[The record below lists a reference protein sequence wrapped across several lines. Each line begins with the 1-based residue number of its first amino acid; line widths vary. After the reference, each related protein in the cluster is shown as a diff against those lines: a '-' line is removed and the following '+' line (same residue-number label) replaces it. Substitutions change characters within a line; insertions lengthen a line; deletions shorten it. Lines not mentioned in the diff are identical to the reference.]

1 MGSVA
6 MTALIGRV
14 PVDGT
19 VNDPYPFKVLV
30 GPDNLTAN
38 GIDIPDVAGAVF
50 SGTASGD
57 WTLSCVRGQ
66 VRSITF
72 VFHDG
77 TIRTIPDDGN
87 GNQQNSQ
94 QQNSQT
100 GGWAGSAIPTAF
112 RASAASGAATPSST
126 SARRP

>member
-1 MGSVA
+1 

-19 VNDPYPFKVLV
+19 VNDPFPFKVLI

-38 GIDIPDVAGAVF
+38 GVELPEVAGAVV

-66 VRSITF
+66 IRSMTF
-72 VFHDG
+72 V
-77 TIRTIPDDGN
+77 R
-87 GNQQNSQ
+87 
-94 QQNSQT
+94 
-100 GGWAGSAIPTAF
+100 AG
-112 RASAASGAATPSST
+112 RCT
-126 SARRP
+126 SAGTSAGLPCEHGGTVRAPAPR

>member
-14 PVDGT
+14 PIDGT
-19 VNDPYPFKVLV
+19 VNDPYPFKILV

-72 VFHDG
+72 VFHA
-77 TIRTIPDDGN
+77 R
-87 GNQQNSQ
+87 SEERRV
-94 QQNSQT
+94 
-100 GGWAGSAIPTAF
+100 WKECV
-112 RASAASGAATPSST
+112 ST
-126 SARRP
+126 CRSRWSLSP

>member
-6 MTALIGRV
+6 MTALIGRACRST
-14 PVDGT
+14 DGEQS
-19 VNDPYPFKVLV
+19 YPSKVLV

-38 GIDIPDVAGAVF
+38 GIGIPDVAGAVF

-72 VFHDG
+72 VFTTG
-77 TIRTIPDDGN
+77 PSAPIPEDRE
-87 GNQQNSQ
+87 GNQQNNQ
-94 QQNSQT
+94 QRD
-100 GGWAGSAIPTAF
+100 GLGWISDRTASP
-112 RASAASGAATPSST
+112 ASAASGAATPSST
-126 SARRP
+126 SAPRR